1 MSSHIKDALADAWA
15 EDLKARVPAGH
26 EVFASRRPSQVQPP
40 FSVVVVM
47 AMEQTTPGSGAWM
60 ADVKVVSVCDK
71 EQGGSEIQKRRLGE
85 IAAALEATVPGADA
99 ARGVRLCGF
108 SVDEVR
114 QAKAEKVYSDV
125 IFVTAGVERLFGG

>member
-1 MSSHIKDALADAWA
+1 MGNLKDSLAEAWA
-15 EDLKARVPAGH
+15 EDLRSRVPAGH
-26 EVFASRRPSQVQPP
+26 NVFASRRPSKVEPP

-47 AMEQTTPGSGAWM
+47 RMEQTTPGSGAWM

-85 IAAALEATVPGADA
+85 IMEALEGTVPATDP
-99 ARGVRLCGF
+99 ARGVTLCGF

-114 QAKAEKVYSDV
+114 EAKADKVYSDV
-125 IFVTAGVERLFGG
+125 VFVTAGVEKVY

>member
-15 EDLKARVPAGH
+15 DDLRTRVPAGH
-26 EVFASRRPSQVQPP
+26 DVFASRRPVEVKPP

-47 AMEQTTPGSGAWM
+47 SVEQTTPGSGAWM

-71 EQGGSEIQKRRLGE
+71 EQGGSETQKRRLGE
-85 IAAALEATVPGADA
+85 IATALEATMPGADA
-99 ARGVRLCGF
+99 VRGVRLCGF

-125 IFVTAGVERLFGG
+125 IFVRAGVERVWD